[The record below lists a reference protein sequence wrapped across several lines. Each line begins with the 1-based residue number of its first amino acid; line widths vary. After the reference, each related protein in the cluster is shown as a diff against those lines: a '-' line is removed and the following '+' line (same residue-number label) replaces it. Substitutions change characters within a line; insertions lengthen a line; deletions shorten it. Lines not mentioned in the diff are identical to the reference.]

1 MPAAVREDLEKRTRK
16 PARTATGIGNEKG
29 RKRLASPHGDLRDNA
44 KCEDRSC

>member
-16 PARTATGIGNEKG
+16 PARAATGIDDEKG
-29 RKRLASPHGDLRDNA
+29 RRRQAMPHGDLRGDA